1 VRRSGLK
8 AVCVEIIYSSAGLML
23 ARQGNPTN
31 CINIRGL
38 AEVDVL
44 MSQKIHTQIYQL
56 FEIKGGF
63 RACRGLLPSQV
74 TVFFTKV

>member
-1 VRRSGLK
+1 VQSPALK
-8 AVCVEIIYSSAGLML
+8 PVCVDIIYMSAGLML
-23 ARQGNPTN
+23 ARQVKTTN
-31 CINIRGL
+31 CSNIRGL

-44 MSQKIHTQIYQL
+44 MSQKMHTQIYQL

-74 TVFFTKV
+74 TVFFTKA